1 VESVRCVAGPP
12 PPRAAVATGETAWR
26 LLSDLQ
32 LNYVSL
38 LENNAGEGAAALREM
53 LTLYCDEFDS
63 GARRQIEGLKAVSS
77 QSIVRRIPLPG
88 PITFGRGL
96 EITLTCDDGAFEG
109 TGAFLLGAVIQ
120 QFFARYV
127 SINSFTETVLRTL
140 ERNEV
145 ARWPAR
151 LGTRQTL

>member
-1 VESVRCVAGPP
+1 
-12 PPRAAVATGETAWR
+12 
-26 LLSDLQ
+26 
-32 LNYVSL
+32 VSL
-38 LENNAGEGAAALREM
+38 LEGNSGEGASAPREM

-63 GARRQIEGLKAVSS
+63 SALRQIEGVKAVSS
-77 QSIVRRIPLPG
+77 QPIVRRIPVPG

-109 TGAFLLGAVIQ
+109 TGSFLLGAVMQ
-120 QFFARYV
+120 QFFTRYV

-145 ARWPAR
+145 ARWPPR

>member
-1 VESVRCVAGPP
+1 
-12 PPRAAVATGETAWR
+12 
-26 LLSDLQ
+26 
-32 LNYVSL
+32 
-38 LENNAGEGAAALREM
+38 M

-63 GARRQIEGLKAVSS
+63 SALRQVEGVKGVSS
-77 QSIVRRIPLPG
+77 QAIVRRVPVPG

-109 TGAFLLGAVIQ
+109 TGAFLLGAVMQ

-127 SINSFTETVLRTL
+127 SVNSFTETVLRTL

-145 ARWPAR
+145 ARWPAT